1 LLGAPYAFPLD
12 NVGTLYD
19 YLSYLILII
28 SLHLYSFSNMNW
40 MVTNTDTSPCSM
52 VYAIGL
58 SSHEKKLRGMQ
69 SDDFLIG
76 LETNMSLMK
85 TGKKWEW

>member
-1 LLGAPYAFPLD
+1 
-12 NVGTLYD
+12 
-19 YLSYLILII
+19 
-28 SLHLYSFSNMNW
+28 
-40 MVTNTDTSPCSM
+40 M